1 MPISAA
7 YGNVIAVQELLKLL
21 LHARLAEIRLLGQDV
36 EPEKKKVFVSKL
48 EVLVILDPWMDAT
61 WHIPVASQSTP
72 SQSS

>member
-36 EPEKKKVFVSKL
+36 EPEKKKKKYL
-48 EVLVILDPWMDAT
+48 
-61 WHIPVASQSTP
+61 
-72 SQSS
+72 

>member
-36 EPEKKKVFVSKL
+36 EPEKKKSICEQVGGLGDSR
-48 EVLVILDPWMDAT
+48 PMDGCNLAY
-61 WHIPVASQSTP
+61 PCC
-72 SQSS
+72 